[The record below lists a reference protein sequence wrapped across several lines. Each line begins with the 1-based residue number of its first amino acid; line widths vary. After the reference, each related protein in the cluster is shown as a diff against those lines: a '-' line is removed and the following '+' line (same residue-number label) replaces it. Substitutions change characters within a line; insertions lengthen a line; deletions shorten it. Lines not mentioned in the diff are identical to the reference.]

1 MSAIAPAV
9 PAPLG
14 RAVAV
19 FAWHARTYRRA
30 WRATITVAFLNPIFF
45 LLSIGVLLGGLVD
58 RGGSDLG
65 GLTYL
70 EFVAPGLLAATAMQ
84 IGTNEGSFPVMA
96 GLRWIRTYHGVV
108 ATPVR
113 VGELL
118 AGMVAWASARILV
131 ATAIFAAVAAAAGA
145 LTSPLALVAPAAAL
159 LCGLAFTAPIAAVAS
174 GTDNHAILT
183 AIFRF
188 GILPLF
194 LFSGTF
200 FPVEQLPAALQPVAW
215 ATPLWHG
222 VSLCR
227 DLAHGTAELGPSLL
241 HVAYLVAVIA
251 AGFALTARLLRRS
264 LLR

>member
-1 MSAIAPAV
+1 LSAPPLAAPAS
-9 PAPLG
+9 LG
-14 RAVAV
+14 RAAAV

-30 WRATITVAFLNPIFF
+30 WRGTITVAFLNPIFF
-45 LLSIGVLLGGLVD
+45 LLSLGFLLGGLVD
-58 RGGSDLG
+58 RGGADLG

-96 GLRWIRTYHGVV
+96 GLRWIRTYHGIV

-113 VGELL
+113 VPELA
-118 AGMVAWASARILV
+118 AGMFAWAAARILV
-131 ATAIFAAVAAAAGA
+131 ASVIFTVVAAAAGA
-145 LTSPLALVAPAAAL
+145 LTSPLAVVAPLAAL

-174 GTDNHAILT
+174 GTDNHAVLT

-200 FPVEQLPAALQPVAW
+200 FPIEQLPAAIRPVAW

-222 VSLCR
+222 VTLCR
-227 DLAHGTAELGPSLL
+227 DLVHGTAALGPSLL
-241 HVAYLVAVIA
+241 HVVYLVAVIA
-251 AGFALTARLLRRS
+251 GGYALTARLLRRS